1 MKTINMNNY
10 VTLPLEERT
19 KLLQDYITEHNEII
33 SKHSNKHVGQELK
46 EMTQNMTETLVT
58 VFTQQT
64 ELTKLLVDLKEQLL
78 KDSLINGSDEE
89 KLSEHANALLYTIQ
103 LMNEQDRMLLLGL
116 IAGYEQDIETEMAT
130 TQFLIDNV

>member
-10 VTLPLEERT
+10 VNLPVEERT

-46 EMTQNMTETLVT
+46 EMAQNMTETLVT

-78 KDSLINGSDEE
+78 KDSLIHGSDEE
-89 KLSEHANALLYTIQ
+89 KLSKQVNALLYTIQ
-103 LMNEQDRMLLLGL
+103 LMNEQDRMLTLGL

>member
-1 MKTINMNNY
+1 MKIINMNNY
-10 VTLPLEERT
+10 VTLPVEERT
-19 KLLQDYITEHNEII
+19 KLLQDYITEHNELI

-78 KDSLINGSDEE
+78 KDSLIDGSDEE
-89 KLSEHANALLYTIQ
+89 KLSEHVNALLYTIQ

>member
-10 VTLPLEERT
+10 VTLPVEERT
-19 KLLQDYITEHNEII
+19 KLLQDYITEHNELI

-78 KDSLINGSDEE
+78 KDSLIDGSDEE
-89 KLSEHANALLYTIQ
+89 KLSEHVNALLYTIQ

>member
-10 VTLPLEERT
+10 VTLPVEERT

-33 SKHSNKHVGQELK
+33 SKHSSKHVGQELK

-78 KDSLINGSDEE
+78 KDSFIDGTDEE
-89 KLSEHANALLYTIQ
+89 KLSKHTNALLYTIQ
-103 LMNEQDRMLLLGL
+103 LMNEQDRMLTLGL